1 MTLVL
6 LGMGTASAW
15 AQTEVVYS
23 GNDWIEVL
31 EYYDAEGNKLDIG
44 DGNGLNDIRYLS
56 DGDKYTKWNDANAT
70 TNGYSVVL
78 RLNNHIN
85 MQTLTGFKIF
95 SWSNRPT
102 SVTVQ
107 SAPNNN
113 AGSLTGA
120 PSHTFENIQYSN
132 DGYAWS
138 DLLDYPFDSENLRG
152 NFVKLTFST
161 TAEDGIIKVEDIFF
175 VGTINTVGEDVHP
188 LTATPTTT
196 TSNGRTTSVYVY
208 DLGAD
213 TYLNAVS
220 KMSFT
225 INDPSTPTTTV
236 KVESSPDENEWTEL
250 KTTKDNDYTTLRLN
264 DPYRLTGRYIRV
276 TASDNDAAATV
287 LENTYYTT
295 FRDAATL
302 PTSAD
307 RVLNTRYNADDG
319 AYTYIV
325 DLGANVDWTVV
336 SKIAARFSGMRCEG
350 QWMKI
355 FTSTDGALNNSD
367 KAGATETEIVDYQM
381 NTASEHYFNVRGLLR
396 GRYLRIWSTY
406 APSSMGRLL
415 APVVF
420 IDNNIGTLPF
430 VGDKELKT
438 VTGTDVI
445 DLGAGVDPTTVTRIK
460 FVFPNVP
467 AVGTTAQIYN
477 ASEDRPGGV
486 NGSLP
491 GEHSIL
497 TGIPITNKVFY
508 VDVTGKLT
516 ERYVRLELSNYAVMP
531 NAAVVYVASNG
542 DEPANRDEKLA
553 SYGVNVVP
561 VTSAGVEITSGDQ
574 KNVYDTNGDTKLQ
587 ITGNTTLYFRV
598 EETVPPKNISHIG
611 LKFTEN
617 PHVNVQI
624 KRTTKA
630 DGNGG
635 WGFINNEGTDVD
647 VNTKEYFMAFDGSKL
662 TGISNIIRVI
672 ITKTDASPAT
682 INLEDIT
689 LYLTEEYTGGVTITD
704 ADKAIPQ
711 LAWDAASNDGVKPV
725 RYQEFTTGE
734 TSVTPTF
741 CVDGTYA
748 CSGVT
753 KIHFHFDQEPN
764 VKLTVMASKYDA
776 TTTGKFV
783 TYATKD
789 INTKDYYFDLTGKMA
804 GHYLRFKMEQKDATV
819 KNVGYS
825 VTVYGTPKAVMK
837 PVVEDR
843 YISSEENKIVADF
856 VASSAGKNPHNVM
869 DGNFDSSW
877 AGLNNG
883 VYMGEGDYAYL
894 VFKVKRGDI
903 TKLNKIELYRGTDKY
918 RTAAFDLAVKSTYAD
933 GDLSATDGRWQSVL
947 SDGEHAFATGDA
959 NPAVISSSGIN
970 TAVLTDDIQYIR
982 LAIKSTDNGNP
993 TIQELVLTTAG
1004 TIVYNGTTIN
1014 HKRAR
1019 AYDLYEGFVQP
1030 DNTQWPGLTDEQKA
1044 SIEIDENVFYDKTDT
1059 DGLEANGMQKAH
1071 TLTEVIYV
1079 KPGTK
1084 VRLTLP
1090 DFLGEKLNNASYQRW
1105 YNYNTDGTFEVTRT
1119 GEGYPRDI
1127 LTPTLQD
1134 DLKKDI
1140 GGTPPTNCYQGYRLK
1155 NGYVGSPLVT
1165 GENTGYFS
1173 AEFYFPTYT
1182 EAQNWFG
1189 YAAGSEPAEYIV
1201 ACDASNG
1208 TDFTASYSNESKNS
1222 DFFDFINPST
1232 TAYEPT
1238 LGHRFLYVIRN
1249 VDRVDEQPT
1258 DVRNIT
1264 APATRLP
1271 DMTSEVVAL
1280 PYEARSYMRKNR
1292 AIIDPVDNPLVVT
1305 INNGTGTN
1313 TAGIELLTDNIR
1325 TGGVATSEVLL
1336 SGIQR
1341 NIFFRY
1347 PKTNADGTQSVYQ
1360 PTDGSKPYA
1369 EIVVRNGEKVVVQFN
1384 ITFEEETRLLTQSQ
1398 LVAIRDGSEEYK
1410 NASWMGLNYR
1420 RPSVLEGEYTPLTQ
1434 LTFDADAELGG
1445 VFNNIYTS
1453 AGEAGVE
1460 KQFLP
1465 FPMRWANSSYGF
1477 YDGGKHDMN
1486 NGRDPQ
1492 PGVEWGYYA
1501 IRSGY
1506 YETSYHRP
1514 TDDARLNRNGLPSTF
1529 HLYVDASDRSGV
1541 VARLPFKEELCNGTE
1556 LFITAWVKVARGDN
1570 NWQDNA
1576 GLLFTVLKQRQ
1587 DGTQEVLH
1595 RHMTSQIPST
1605 YSNYGNLT
1613 LPGFRASGQAATDA
1627 PNQWMQVYF
1636 SFVDETEDEAGAE
1649 YYLQV
1654 DNNSASTSGADFYV
1668 DDIRVYMATAS
1679 AMVSQRKFDC
1689 DMEPNALMQMA
1700 VDWERMVSRMN
1711 INETTDGSG
1720 TIDFIFVD
1728 KLKYDE
1734 ALPSGFATLDETAR
1748 ETAIA
1753 TALNGS
1759 MVTVGKSG
1767 LTQTKISRM
1776 DYFNKF
1782 DSHAVYN
1789 NEALEQIAAYNPM
1802 NGSTGR
1808 FYFYRT
1814 GEGSKR
1820 RLQTDLYADLVQ
1832 NRPYFMVMIPRA
1844 VNGTSSTV
1852 AEFADALEAEKCCL
1866 RTDFSITSRN
1876 GMRINGEV
1884 YDPSEEFCTG
1894 QRFTFSAEMRI
1905 PKWEKDADGNYI
1917 YNDEGYRMPDYDEN
1931 GKQKYE
1937 VLDQGVVFFDWF
1949 IGTVDEFNTPES
1961 GLNLKDILEKFREY
1975 YPENTDL
1982 DGVVAQ
1988 EGFTG
1993 AMLAVLKKIYEVDKK
2008 LVLRRDHLE
2017 WTIVAAG
2024 VDFVVCPIR
2033 TKIPNVGENTKD
2045 NDDDPDLICWDPI
2058 PLSLHPTT
2066 HISPEAVQGFSSIDY
2081 TKAIHDNPAL
2091 RIGLRQIETARD
2103 GERDIV
2109 IDLRGVTMEDKYTHL
2124 EKIEG
2129 QAEVYLVR
2137 TDDPYYKKTT
2147 LSEDFME
2154 QSLPIATIQGITVD
2168 KTAKSGTLTIR
2179 FNKDKAASGDQPAV
2193 EGFRP
2198 REGCTYSVV
2207 AYFKGNGAGV
2217 NDCYGSIHMDMKVVP
2232 EYVAWTGDETR
2243 NWNNDANWRRVAKTG
2258 DLKGATVDA
2267 KHVTDGLEADGTT
2280 KTNETAKAFVPM
2292 PFTNV
2297 VMPQDS
2303 RAQLYMAGF
2312 DNASPKL
2319 WSAPTTLPVGSM
2331 TEDIQFDLVAY
2342 GAVEADA
2349 GDGSQGLTTKPYRVN
2364 LCDEIHF
2371 NTGAQMLHSEQLL
2384 YNKVWMDVSVPVKR
2398 WTLMGMPLQNV
2409 VAGDWYTETATGSQ
2423 AGLPLFNDVT
2433 FDSGNNRLNPA
2444 VYQRSWNDNA
2454 TVYETAADNT
2464 GNAVTFTT
2472 GWSAAYNQADV
2483 PYTAGSGFSIK
2494 TATVN
2499 NAPSLVFRFPKSET
2513 HYTYPGTTFIKDNAH
2528 RLANYNNTYRS
2539 VATDDYTYVGASDA
2553 ARTFTVTIPASGKP
2567 AGINGITGGDGR
2579 YIVVGNPFPA
2589 PMSVKAFLDANSGVL
2604 DGDYW
2609 TFGYNAGSK
2618 TYSYMGGNKWGN
2630 DYVIPPYGAFFA
2642 KLSNASAANADVTFN
2657 AGMQTFDATTVARSK
2672 GLTITAST
2680 ASKRS
2685 TASLVF
2691 ADGAADG
2698 YAQEDVPLLLDASL
2712 MGGDMPMVY
2721 TVADNRALSVNAL
2734 PAAKGLIPLGVYM
2747 DEEETVTVTLA
2758 FAGVND
2764 STNNSTFKNAFVY
2777 DAFSDTSVPLHDGY
2791 ELTLRGVSHGR
2802 YFLRF
2807 DDSATDITE
2816 AVAPVVEATLT
2827 AYSPVTRQVTVACDV
2842 PMRRVEVRA
2851 VNGALI
2857 AVRSEESGVGNDDA
2871 SAPCAVT
2878 FDSVDSGVVIVR
2890 AHTAHGVLT
2899 KKIVVR

>member
-1 MTLVL
+1 MKRLLQNILSPVVMTLVL
-6 LGMGTASAW
+6 LGMGTAAAW

-23 GNDWIEVL
+23 GPDWLSVEG
-31 EYYDAEGNKLDIG
+31 YYDAGGAEQTITDDVKEIC
-44 DGNGLNDIRYLS
+44 
-56 DGDKYTKWNDANAT
+56 DGDKYTKWNNGGANV
-70 TNGYSVVL
+70 NGYSVVL
-78 RLNNHIN
+78 KLNTHMNLPE
-85 MQTLTGFKIF
+85 LTSFKFF
-95 SWSNRPT
+95 SWESHPT
-102 SVTVQ
+102 SVKVEWATDMEKLDGTSNVKTFD
-107 SAPNNN
+107 
-113 AGSLTGA
+113 LTGQWESDKHWSK
-120 PSHTFENIQYSN
+120 PQTYTPGGNYVKFTFYNEDTDGNVTN
-132 DGYAWS
+132 DG
-138 DLLDYPFDSENLRG
+138 
-152 NFVKLTFST
+152 
-161 TAEDGIIKVEDIFF
+161 KVMIEDIFF
-175 VGTINTVGEDVHP
+175 VGSVTNGETVHSF
-188 LTATPTTT
+188 TTLSDNET
-196 TSNGRTTSVYVY
+196 TSGDITTRTYVY
-208 DLGAD
+208 DMGES
-213 TYLNAVS
+213 TFLNAVS

-225 INDPSTPTTTV
+225 IEDSNNSNTTV
-236 KVESSPDENEWTEL
+236 KVESSPDRNTWTEL
-250 KTTKDNDYTTLRLN
+250 HTTKDNDYTTIRLF
-264 DPYRLTGRYIRV
+264 DPYRLTGRYVRV
-276 TASDNDAAATV
+276 TASDKAA
-287 LENTYYTT
+287 
-295 FRDAATL
+295 
-302 PTSAD
+302 P
-307 RVLNTRYNADDG
+307 
-319 AYTYIV
+319 
-325 DLGANVDWTVV
+325 
-336 SKIAARFSGMRCEG
+336 
-350 QWMKI
+350 
-355 FTSTDGALNNSD
+355 
-367 KAGATETEIVDYQM
+367 ATEVTP
-381 NTASEHYFNVRGLLR
+381 YFTCFPGTMPGEKDQVLSYTL
-396 GRYLRIWSTY
+396 
-406 APSSMGRLL
+406 
-415 APVVF
+415 
-420 IDNNIGTLPF
+420 IDGVI
-430 VGDKELKT
+430 
-438 VTGTDVI
+438 I
-445 DLGAGVDPTTVTRIK
+445 DLGDA
-460 FVFPNVP
+460 NW
-467 AVGTTAQIYN
+467 
-477 ASEDRPGGV
+477 
-486 NGSLP
+486 
-491 GEHSIL
+491 
-497 TGIPITNKVFY
+497 NKVTTIVPRYHGVFRNKDGLTTGLSTTDTKNESNEL
-508 VDVTGKLT
+508 VDAESIVSQAVNTSELYIDVSDRLKG
-516 ERYVRLELSNYAVMP
+516 RYVGLSVNNFSQMALPYDP
-531 NAAVVYVASNG
+531 VVYITV
-542 DEPANRDEKLA
+542 DEGTPDRSLKLA
-553 SYGVNVVP
+553 GYGANVVP
-561 VTSAGVEITSGDQ
+561 VGIDGVEKSGEE
-574 KNVYDTNGDTKLQ
+574 KKVYDTNAGTKLA
-587 ITGNTTLYFRV
+587 ITGSSQVLYFRV
-598 EETVPPKNISHIG
+598 DETVDHNNISHIG
-611 LKFTEN
+611 LKFSETPN
-617 PHVNVQI
+617 AKVQI
-624 KRTTKA
+624 KTTNKT
-630 DGNGG
+630 DGNSGG
-635 WGFINNEGTDVD
+635 WTYINDEQITVD
-647 VNTKEYFMAFDGSKL
+647 VNTDEYIMAFDGAKQR
-662 TGISNIIRVI
+662 NIVRVT
-672 ITKTDASPAT
+672 ITKTDDSPAT

-689 LYLTEEYTGGVTITD
+689 LYLTEEYTGAT
-704 ADKAIPQ
+704 
-711 LAWDAASNDGVKPV
+711 
-725 RYQEFTTGE
+725 
-734 TSVTPTF
+734 
-741 CVDGTYA
+741 VDGTDVEIPAPTTAEPDNGIKDLAGGSNNTGDYGGSTNNTYQIDGSYA
-748 CSGVT
+748 CSGIT
-753 KIHFHFDQEPN
+753 KIHFHFDSAPN
-764 VKLTVMASKYDA
+764 VQVQVMASKYNEN
-776 TTTGKFV
+776 TGFK
-783 TYATKD
+783 TYITKD
-789 INTKDYYFDLTGKMA
+789 INTTDYTLDVAGLGMQ
-804 GHYLRFKMEQKDATV
+804 GHYLRFKFLAKDASV
-819 KNVGYS
+819 QNVNYTA
-825 VTVYGTPKAVMK
+825 TVYGTKKTVASAVLD
-837 PVVEDR
+837 DR
-843 YISSEENKIVADF
+843 YISTENLIMTGNIVEAARISGSETEDTIIENSINTKNMEKI
-856 VASSAGKNPHNVM
+856 M
-869 DGNFDSSW
+869 DGGNDSYF
-877 AGLNNG
+877 AGNLG
-883 VYMGEGDYAYL
+883 IYASL
-894 VFKVKRGDI
+894 IFKVDRGDI
-903 TKLNKIELYRGTDKY
+903 RILKELALSGNKDRTTEFNVEIKNGYDKDTEDPFNSTGWTSLLNSSLLTGT
-918 RTAAFDLAVKSTYAD
+918 TVK
-933 GDLSATDGRWQSVL
+933 
-947 SDGEHAFATGDA
+947 
-959 NPAVISSSGIN
+959 
-970 TAVLTDDIQYIR
+970 
-982 LAIKSTDNGNP
+982 
-993 TIQELVLTTAG
+993 TTAG
-1004 TIVYNGTTIN
+1004 ETVKFNLTSHSTHVTTLTGENLNVPTTKYNDLYVRLSVRLKHTNPSFEYLNLTLNTVTYNNTTIL
-1014 HKRAR
+1014 HKPAR
-1019 AYDLYEGFVQP
+1019 AYDLYDGFTGW
-1030 DNTQWPGLTDEQKA
+1030 DGLTATQKA
-1044 SIEIDENVFYDKTDT
+1044 ALDDNLDENVFYDGTGGKETV
-1059 DGLEANGMQKAH
+1059 NGKEIQKAH
-1071 TLTEVIYV
+1071 VLTETIYV
-1079 KPGTK
+1079 SPGTK

-1090 DFLGEKLNNASYQRW
+1090 DFLTTNLNNTSYQRW
-1105 YNYNTDGTFEVTRT
+1105 YDYKTHSTFRT
-1119 GEGYPRDI
+1119 NVDSPKDI
-1127 LTPTLQD
+1127 LTPTTD
-1134 DLKKDI
+1134 ADLKKALGD
-1140 GGTPPTNCYQGYRLK
+1140 THPANCEKGCRLV
-1155 NGYVGSPLVT
+1155 NGYVGYPLT
-1165 GENTGYFS
+1165 AAGYFS
-1173 AEFYFPTYT
+1173 ADFYFPTDA
-1182 EAQNWFG
+1182 EATDWL
-1189 YAAGSEPAEYIV
+1189 GSVSDEYIV

-1208 TDFTASYSNESKNS
+1208 SDYTVSYSNDSKNS
-1222 DFFDFINPST
+1222 MFFDYTAPPST
-1232 TAYEPT
+1232 TYEPT
-1238 LGHRFLYVIRN
+1238 LGHRFLYVIKKVTRTSST
-1249 VDRVDEQPT
+1249 PA
-1258 DVRNIT
+1258 DVLNIT

-1271 DMTSEVVAL
+1271 DNTAEVIAL
-1280 PYEARSYMRKNR
+1280 PYEARSYMLQGRG
-1292 AIIDPVDNPLVVT
+1292 IIDNDNPLMVD
-1305 INNGTGTN
+1305 IDEDTN
-1313 TAGIELLTDNIR
+1313 TAGIMLLTDNIR
-1325 TGGVATSEVLL
+1325 TGGVETLEVLMM
-1336 SGIQR
+1336 GDKK
-1341 NIFFRY
+1341 NIFFKY
-1347 PKTNADGTQSVYQ
+1347 PVTNADGTQSVNT
-1360 PTDGSKPYA
+1360 PADGSKPKA
-1369 EIVVRNGEKVVVQFN
+1369 TIRVKNGSTTVVLFN
-1384 ITFEEETRLLTQSQ
+1384 ITFEEESRLLTQSQ
-1398 LVAIRDGSEEYK
+1398 LLAIRDGSETYK
-1410 NASWMGLNYR
+1410 DASWMSLNYR
-1420 RPSVLEGEYTPLTQ
+1420 RPSVLEGEYTSLAQ
-1434 LTFDADAELGG
+1434 LDFDADPDLGG
-1445 VFNNIYTS
+1445 IFYNLYQK
-1453 AGEAGVE
+1453 AGGLELRDV
-1460 KQFLP
+1460 KKTYLP
-1465 FPMRWANSSYGF
+1465 FPMKWTSSSYGF
-1477 YDGGKHDMN
+1477 YDGGYWDFSGQ
-1486 NGRDPQ
+1486 NGQ
-1492 PGVEWGYYA
+1492 AWGYYS
-1501 IRSGY
+1501 IRSDY
-1506 YETSYHRP
+1506 YDSNRKP
-1514 TDDARLNRNGLPSTF
+1514 PSDDVRLNSNGQPSTYHMF
-1529 HLYVDASDRSGV
+1529 VDASDRSGV
-1541 VARLPFKEELCNGTE
+1541 VAQLPFNEELCKGTE
-1556 LFITAWVKVARGDN
+1556 LFITAWVKTARSNDS
-1570 NWQDNA
+1570 QDAA
-1576 GLLFTVLKQRQ
+1576 GLLFTVLKQRT

-1595 RHMTSQIPST
+1595 RHMTSQIPTT
-1605 YSNYGNLT
+1605 YQNKGAID
-1613 LPGFRASGQAATDA
+1613 LPGFRVGDENISTA
-1627 PNQWMQVYF
+1627 PNEWLQVYF
-1636 SFVDETEDEAGAE
+1636 SFVDKTVDAAGAE
-1649 YYLQV
+1649 YFLQV

-1734 ALPSGFATLDETAR
+1734 ALPGGFATLDETAR

-1782 DSHAVYN
+1782 DSHAVYD
-1789 NEALEQIAAYNPM
+1789 NEALEQIAANNPM

-1844 VNGTSSTV
+1844 ANGTSSTV

-1866 RTDFSITSRN
+1866 RTDFNITSRN

-2033 TKIPNVGENTKD
+2033 TEIPNVGENTVDK
-2045 NDDDPDLICWDPI
+2045 DDDPDLICWDPI

-2124 EKIEG
+2124 ETIEG

-2154 QSLPIATIQGITVD
+2154 QSLPIATVQGITVD

-2384 YNKVWMDVSVPVKR
+2384 YNKAWMDVSVPVKR

-2423 AGLPLFNDVT
+2423 AGLPLFNNVT
-2433 FDSGNNRLNPA
+2433 FGSGNNRLNPA

-2747 DEEETVTVTLA
+2747 DEEETVTLA

-2807 DDSATDITE
+2807 DDSAMDITE